1 MINKEEAN
9 KLINQVID
17 AGVKWLAETFCEWGN
32 LSIILCAIVNA
43 FCFFLTKSKISKA
56 EEMFNPKNDKVNGV
70 SASMQWNNEQISQL
84 KGIRKKLIKRY
95 TWYANITAI
104 LPLLGILGT
113 VAALVTNYSEIMTEN
128 FMIALGTTFLGVLF
142 AIIFKAA
149 DAKISGPMDV
159 IVEDA
164 DYVIQEYESEKRR
177 GNEA

>member
-1 MINKEEAN
+1 
-9 KLINQVID
+9 
-17 AGVKWLAETFCEWGN
+17 
-32 LSIILCAIVNA
+32 
-43 FCFFLTKSKISKA
+43 
-56 EEMFNPKNDKVNGV
+56 
-70 SASMQWNNEQISQL
+70 MQWNNEQISQL